1 MTAVSVM
8 AKTAQCIVI
17 AYRIKNLMMI
27 FKQDQEYA
35 LGGLSNNIKAKSTA
49 QRWMHEEDSE

>member
-1 MTAVSVM
+1 MS
-8 AKTAQCIVI
+8 KTAQCIVI

-35 LGGLSNNIKAKSTA
+35 LGGLSNNIKTKSTA
-49 QRWMHEEDSE
+49 QRRMHEEDSE